1 MQLNKLTTDQLHFI
15 DTYLKN
21 SGVEY
26 VDIRYEMT
34 DHIACALED
43 QEGDFMENFKRYMA
57 QNKSQLLL
65 QSKAFGWKAGRRA
78 VKHFFSVL
86 LSWYAA
92 LLFLVLSFISYK
104 AVSLYG
110 VKPVGDT
117 MFIVFLVVFLTAVFI
132 TIKGR
137 ITADRGYSVAFKALS
152 VPCLFI
158 YVFQIVV
165 NPLRITSPDWL
176 AALIS
181 SFYLVFILA
190 VFVNYIVLTKKYKA
204 RYAA

>member
-1 MQLNKLTTDQLHFI
+1 MPKLTTDQLHFI

-34 DHIACALED
+34 DHIACALEE

-57 QNKSQLLL
+57 QNKSQLLI
-65 QSKAFGWKAGRRA
+65 QGKAFAWKASRRA
-78 VKHFFSVL
+78 VKHFFSIL

-176 AALIS
+176 AALVD

-190 VFVNYIVLTKKYKA
+190 VFVNYIVLTKKYKV